1 MNEVRA
7 FFDDD
12 SSRYESMRYAAE
24 YKDCHQFSYLAR
36 QAKVLELL
44 PRTGGAILDVGCG
57 PGVYTRQLLERGYQ
71 VSACDISPKMIE
83 VASAK
88 FACQAVAGNVH
99 FHAGEIH
106 DWDLPPRSFDVAMS
120 IGVIS
125 YIADLERFL
134 ARVASLLKPG
144 GTAVFQISKKYSL
157 QALDGQV
164 IYPSLRAVKRMFRPG
179 NRSVNLNFA
188 LRRYRVRHFNRVC
201 AKAGLALEKAV
212 HFDYAL
218 PLLST
223 FWTSLNLR
231 LAEFMEARRL
241 GPLPKFLAGDYIGC
255 YRNTNAG

>member
-7 FFDDD
+7 FFDND
-12 SSRYESMRYAAE
+12 SSRYESMRYAPE

-44 PRTGGAILDVGCG
+44 PRAGNAVLDVGCG
-57 PGVYTRQLLERGYQ
+57 PGVYTRQLLDRGYR

-88 FACQAVAGNVH
+88 FSREVAAGSVQ

-106 DWDLPPRSFDVAMS
+106 DWDIPAQSFDAAIS

-125 YIADLERFL
+125 YVSNLNGFL
-134 ARVASLLKPG
+134 ARIASLLKPD

-164 IYPSLRAVKRMFRPG
+164 IYPFLRGIKRIFRPG
-179 NRSVNLNFA
+179 NRSVNLAFA
-188 LRRYRVRHFNRVC
+188 FHRYRVRHFNSVC
-201 AKAGLALEKAV
+201 ANAGLVLEEGV
-212 HFDYAL
+212 HFDYSL

-223 FWTSLNLR
+223 FCTPLNLR
-231 LAEFMEARRL
+231 FAEFMENRRR
-241 GPLPKFLAGDYIGC
+241 GVFPKVLAGDYIGR
-255 YRNTNAG
+255 YRKNNAG